1 MIAHEDIRKLQFP
14 MFNLSVCQQAILK
27 ACHSQFHSGV
37 GMLSMCLC
45 YRVHDLRM
53 GNGAGRLGNLF
64 DEQLVDRSC
73 TAVLFKIN
81 GALGNCATITMWLK
95 LHQRVDIPDLT
106 ESSREVGVLVRDV
119 WIEKLLAH
127 NGVEL

>member
-14 MFNLSVCQQAILK
+14 MFNLSLCQQAILK

-45 YRVHDLRM
+45 YRVHDIQAHR
-53 GNGAGRLGNLF
+53 GHQIGSF
-64 DEQLVDRSC
+64 DRDLVGRSC
-73 TAVLFKIN
+73 TGLLFKIN
-81 GALGNCATITMWLK
+81 VALGTNCATITMWLK
-95 LHQRVDIPDLT
+95 WNQRVDIPDLT
-106 ESSREVGVLVRDV
+106 ESSREVGTLVRDV